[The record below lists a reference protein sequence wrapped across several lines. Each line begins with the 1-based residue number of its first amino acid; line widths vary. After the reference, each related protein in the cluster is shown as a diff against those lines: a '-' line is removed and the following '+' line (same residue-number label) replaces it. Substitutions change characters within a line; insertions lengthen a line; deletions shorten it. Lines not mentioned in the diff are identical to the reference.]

1 MIRQK
6 DASTIITYHPRLG
19 GRTTAERL
27 HQVMERAGGSVYWN
41 KIFQESND
49 PTFFFLQILWY
60 ALYSWDE
67 AFEVLYKR
75 IKELVRIESVLVVV
89 KVHYDHIQE
98 EMLNN
103 TESTS
108 LDAEFS
114 SMADRNHNLHSLQA
128 HLLQY
133 QTHLHDFE
141 KSVRFVKENPNP
153 ALEPDVEDDTTKEI
167 IRREEEMMKR
177 EKELMERECDNLL
190 SEITRLER
198 KCTMFVNRL
207 KNATDLAFAAV
218 NIEDSRQTHKL
229 TKATLRDSAAMKQV
243 RWQLHVY

>member
-19 GRTTAERL
+19 GRTTAKRL

-75 IKELVRIESVLVVV
+75 IKELVRVESVLVVV
-89 KVHYDHIQE
+89 KAHCDHIQE
-98 EMLNN
+98 EILNN
-103 TESTS
+103 VDFT
-108 LDAEFS
+108 
-114 SMADRNHNLHSLQA
+114 SMADRNHSLHSLQA

-141 KSVRFVKENPNP
+141 KSVTFVKQNPNP
-153 ALEPDVEDDTTKEI
+153 ALEPDVENQTT
-167 IRREEEMMKR
+167 EEMMGR

>member
-1 MIRQK
+1 M
-6 DASTIITYHPRLG
+6 LG

-41 KIFQESND
+41 KIFQESKD

-67 AFEVLYKR
+67 AFEVLYTR
-75 IKELVRIESVLVVV
+75 IKELVCMEFVQLVV
-89 KVHYDHIQE
+89 KAHYDHIQE
-98 EMLNN
+98 AILNN
-103 TESTS
+103 V
-108 LDAEFS
+108 DFA
-114 SMADRNHNLHSLQA
+114 SMADRNHSLHSLQA

-141 KSVRFVKENPNP
+141 KSVIFVKENPNP
-153 ALEPDVEDDTTKEI
+153 ALEPNVEDDATKESMKL
-167 IRREEEMMKR
+167 ENEMMKR

-198 KCTMFVNRL
+198 KCTMFVSRL

-218 NIEDSRQTHKL
+218 NIEDSKQTHKL

-243 RWQLHVY
+243 CWQLHVY

>member
-1 MIRQK
+1 
-6 DASTIITYHPRLG
+6 
-19 GRTTAERL
+19 
-27 HQVMERAGGSVYWN
+27 MERAGGSVYWN
-41 KIFQESND
+41 KIFQESKD

-67 AFEVLYKR
+67 AFEVLYTR
-75 IKELVRIESVLVVV
+75 IKELVCMEFVQLVV
-89 KVHYDHIQE
+89 KAHYDHIQE
-98 EMLNN
+98 AILNN
-103 TESTS
+103 V
-108 LDAEFS
+108 DFD
-114 SMADRNHNLHSLQA
+114 SMADRNHSLHSLQA

-141 KSVRFVKENPNP
+141 KSVTFVKENPNP
-153 ALEPDVEDDTTKEI
+153 ALEPEVEDNTTKDL
-167 IRREEEMMKR
+167 MTR

-190 SEITRLER
+190 SEITRLEK

-207 KNATDLAFAAV
+207 KNATELAFAAV
-218 NIEDSRQTHKL
+218 NIEL